1 LDQLYV
7 DLWMADDVPDDAMH
21 GVCDPELPEAGEIWM
36 RLTWRAN
43 SAFTNATT
51 TSFVLILRGDGGTP
65 IETTS
70 SWIVDINKYNWE
82 KHCRGLFD
90 LPIAA

>member
-1 LDQLYV
+1 
-7 DLWMADDVPDDAMH
+7 
-21 GVCDPELPEAGEIWM
+21 M

-51 TSFVLILRGDGGTP
+51 TGFVLILRGDGGTP
-65 IETTS
+65 IETIGS
-70 SWIVDINKYNWE
+70 KVVDMNKYSWE
-82 KHCRGLFD
+82 KHCRGLFE